1 MYLRTADGLGEAAPQ
16 LQVPQYVPPY
26 PNIQSKMPALYP
38 AALAA
43 RNALDKFAWFK
54 DVYFKL
60 MAATGNAHLALNQA
74 DEIVVVPDEA
84 TTTALVGETVVKAV
98 LKQAGKTL
106 FKDLISKDFARFLGI
121 IDLLYK
127 TLTALSTYDAKRLVN
142 EQRHSRWDEAYRY
155 KLRFFIGVYIAR
167 VAPHADRARLAWIIE
182 QKFFEYQKA
191 QTEVWKY
198 DTMER
203 NLKAGLPLNTREP
216 ARMYAR

>member
-1 MYLRTADGLGEAAPQ
+1 MYFQTANGLGEPAPQ
-16 LQVPQYVPPY
+16 VRIAPYVPRY

-43 RNALDKFAWFK
+43 RTALDKLAWFK
-54 DVYFKL
+54 DIYFQL
-60 MAATGNAHLALNQA
+60 MSATGNAHLALNQA

-84 TTTALVGETVVKAV
+84 TTTALLGETVVKSV

-106 FKDLISKDFARFLGI
+106 FKDLISKEFASFLGV
-121 IDLLYK
+121 IDLLHK
-127 TLTALSTYDAKRLVN
+127 VLTALGTYDAKRLVN

-155 KLRFFIGVYIAR
+155 KLRFFIGLYIAR
-167 VAPHADRARLAWIIE
+167 FSPHSDRVRLAWFFE
-182 QKFFEYQKA
+182 QKFFEYRKA
-191 QTEVWKY
+191 QEEVWKY

-216 ARMYAR
+216 PRMYAR